1 MRDYVACTFKRR
13 KRMAKWDLSKLDT
26 AADTLTPVEGSDTSS
41 GEAAMMYIA
50 SIERKADIIRMDAQ
64 MTPERLG
71 IKMKAEEILAL
82 TKMLKA
88 AMGIKP

>member
-1 MRDYVACTFKRR
+1 
-13 KRMAKWDLSKLDT
+13 MAKWDFSKLDA
-26 AADTLTPVEGSDTSS
+26 AADTLPPVEGSDTSS

-50 SIERKADIIRMDAQ
+50 SIERKADIIRLDAQ
-64 MTPERLG
+64 MAPERPT
-71 IKMKAEEILAL
+71 IKMKAEEVLAL

>member
-1 MRDYVACTFKRR
+1 
-13 KRMAKWDLSKLDT
+13 MAKWDLSKLDA
-26 AADTLTPVEGSDTSS
+26 AADTLPPVEGSDTSS

>member
-1 MRDYVACTFKRR
+1 
-13 KRMAKWDLSKLDT
+13 MAKWDLSKLDT
-26 AADTLTPVEGSDTSS
+26 AADTLPPVEGSDTSS
-41 GEAAMMYIA
+41 VEAAMMYIA

-82 TKMLKA
+82 TKMLKT

>member
-1 MRDYVACTFKRR
+1 
-13 KRMAKWDLSKLDT
+13 MAKWDLTKLDT
-26 AADTLTPVEGSDTSS
+26 ASDTLTPIEGSDTLPS
-41 GEAAMMYIA
+41 EAAMLYLA

-64 MTPERLG
+64 MTPERMG

-88 AMGIKP
+88 AMEIKP